1 MAIGMAGIVAY
12 VSVGGLLKVFS
23 GAGTLGLLFFSAIE
37 IAKIVA
43 TSAIHTYSDKI
54 SWIYKGALSLGIG
67 IAMVITSVGI
77 YGFLSS
83 TYKETFMK
91 LENVEAQVFLL
102 EKKRDGI
109 QTQLNNII
117 TEKTSIDG
125 RISSLSSGLSNNVIQ
140 YKDPETGQ
148 IITTTSSST
157 RRALEKQL
165 NGAMT
170 RQDVINLK
178 YDNLN
183 DKVFELDNQIVEV
196 KLGNDSAA
204 ELGPLK
210 YLSEVTGKS
219 MDEVMKYF
227 IFLLIIIGD
236 PMAVLMVIVFNKIVN
251 KDEYEGEKKNKP
263 DNKSKTRI
271 KTIGSLFKN
280 IKIPKIP
287 TLIKKSNKTTSSLD
301 NQIEAQVID
310 EVIPVMATESPSG
323 EGLSSYKDI
332 IEEPKQEGV
341 DFWGNIKSMYKETP
355 KSVASL
361 TNITERLKEVIG
373 KSKDIIEE
381 PKETPKPNQGSRGFS
396 IHVPDRKKTNAVN
409 RIGTNKEV
417 RDGDDS
423 TIYFKKRG

>member
-1 MAIGMAGIVAY
+1 MAVGMAGIVAY

-43 TSAIHTYSDKI
+43 TSAIHTYGKKI
-54 SWIYKGALSLGIG
+54 SWIYKGLLSLGIG

-91 LENVEAQVFLL
+91 LENVEAQVTLL
-102 EKKRDGI
+102 EKKRDGF
-109 QTQLNNII
+109 QGQLNNVNK
-117 TEKTSIDG
+117 EKESINI
-125 RISSLSSGLSNNVIQ
+125 RISELSAGLSNNVIQ
-140 YKDPETGQ
+140 YKDKETGK

-157 RRALEKQL
+157 RRELVKQIDSGQERL
-165 NGAMT
+165 
-170 RQDVINLK
+170 DVINVK
-178 YDNLN
+178 YDELN
-183 DKVFELDNQIVEV
+183 TKVFDLDNQIVEV

-236 PMAVLMVIVFNKIVN
+236 PMAVLMIIVFNKIVN
-251 KDEYEGEKKNKP
+251 TDENKVVKKKYIGGKFEVKNKLK
-263 DNKSKTRI
+263 NKI
-271 KTIGSLFKN
+271 KTIGSLFKRF
-280 IKIPKIP
+280 KMPK
-287 TLIKKSNKTTSSLD
+287 LIKKSNKTTPKVH
-301 NQIEAQVID
+301 NQVKPQVID
-310 EVIPVMATESPSG
+310 EAIPGGASDTITGKVFTNYIDTIE
-323 EGLSSYKDI
+323 ELKEELK
-332 IEEPKQEGV
+332 EEPKQEPQK
-341 DFWGNIKSMYKETP
+341 NIIKNK
-355 KSVASL
+355 
-361 TNITERLKEVIG
+361 G
-373 KSKDIIEE
+373 D
-381 PKETPKPNQGSRGFS
+381 RGFS
-396 IHVPDRKKTNAVN
+396 VPVPERKRTNTVN

-417 RDGDDS
+417 RNGNNE